1 MKRVLDGKAQ
11 WRLSGKLSK
20 EGQGI
25 WVRLFLRNI
34 QSRHRGPDIF
44 RGGLSSPRPAQMLI
58 LEGRLMQDGE
68 GRVGVGGGD
77 RGGGR
82 VGLGWCLRWCG
93 REGENANGKPMTQ

>member
-68 GRVGVGGGD
+68 GRVE
-77 RGGGR
+77 RASKF
-82 VGLGWCLRWCG
+82 LGEQAACSEVLG
-93 REGENANGKPMTQ
+93 HLS